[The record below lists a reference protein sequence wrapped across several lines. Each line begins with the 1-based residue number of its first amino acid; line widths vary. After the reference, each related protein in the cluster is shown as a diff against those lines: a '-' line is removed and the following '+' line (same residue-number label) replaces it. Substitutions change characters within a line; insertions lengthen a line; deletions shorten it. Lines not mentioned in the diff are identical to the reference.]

1 MCLYQ
6 LLRASCN
13 KRGPARADSI
23 LFSDTKNTQ
32 ARRAVIA
39 RRPAGAN
46 VRKVALAPLLPKT
59 STSSLRFVSPFAAG
73 QSGILPLQHAGLFV

>member
-1 MCLYQ
+1 
-6 LLRASCN
+6 
-13 KRGPARADSI
+13 
-23 LFSDTKNTQ
+23 
-32 ARRAVIA
+32 VIA

-73 QSGILPLQHAGLFV
+73 QSGVLPLQHAGLFVYQQKSIRSNRIYLMLMFE